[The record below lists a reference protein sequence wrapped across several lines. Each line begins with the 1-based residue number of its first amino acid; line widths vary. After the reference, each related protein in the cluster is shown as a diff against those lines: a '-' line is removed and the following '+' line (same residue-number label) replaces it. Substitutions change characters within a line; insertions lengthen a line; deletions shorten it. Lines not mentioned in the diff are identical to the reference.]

1 MKLTFYCQSCSQK
14 LNVGHSQIGSIV
26 RCPACDMAQPVTT
39 PLAKRYYGMRIASVT
54 LQIAGVVVGLALI
67 VGVLFLMA
75 RYQLWD
81 SRQLGNALLVLG
93 VGLPVSFAVGVV
105 IFAAGE
111 WLRLMVEL
119 EDNVRT
125 TRLHMDLARAER
137 EALTASLASPPP
149 PTQSLPPP
157 TTATVVMQ
165 PTAPATV
172 AVPAPPT
179 PAAPAS

>member
-54 LQIAGVVVGLALI
+54 LQIVSVVVGLAL
-67 VGVLFLMA
+67 VTGVLYLMA

-81 SRQLGNALLVLG
+81 TRQLGKAMLVLA
-93 VGLPVSFAVGVV
+93 VGLSGAFTVGAL

-111 WLRLMVEL
+111 GLRLLVEM
-119 EDNVRT
+119 EDNIRT

-137 EALTASLASPPP
+137 DALNASLSSSPQATQPQASPHTTTVLMPPTAS
-149 PTQSLPPP
+149 
-157 TTATVVMQ
+157 
-165 PTAPATV
+165 
-172 AVPAPPT
+172 T
-179 PAAPAS
+179 PAAPTS

>member
-39 PLAKRYYGMRIASVT
+39 PLAKRYFGMRIASVT
-54 LQIAGVVVGLALI
+54 LQIAGVVVGLAL
-67 VGVLFLMA
+67 VAGVLFLMA

-81 SRQLGNALLVLG
+81 ARVLGKAVLVLV
-93 VGLPVSFAVGVV
+93 VGLSGSFTVGAM

-111 WLRLMVEL
+111 GLRLLVEM

-137 EALTASLASPPP
+137 DALNASLSSQPPSPPP
-149 PTQSLPPP
+149 ATQPLPPP
-157 TTATVVMQ
+157 QPTATVVMQ
-165 PTAPATV
+165 PTAPA
-172 AVPAPPT
+172 
-179 PAAPAS
+179 PAAPAQ